1 MIISLHK
8 SISAIVVALVFSGCA
23 GMEPTPLTEK
33 HPASSQG
40 AEGAIFRPAPLTDE
54 TTQRAAEQLARAKPE
69 QEFAKPSAPQ
79 PPPDGMEPKTPQQ
92 AEGDGP
98 YTCPMH
104 PEVKSDQP
112 GECPK
117 CGMDLVRKETSHSD
131 H

>member
-23 GMEPTPLTEK
+23 GMEPTPLTAK
-33 HPASSQG
+33 HPASGQA

-54 TTQRAAEQLARAKPE
+54 TTQRVTEQLARAKPE
-69 QEFAKPSAPQ
+69 QEFAKPPSPQ
-79 PPPDGMEPKTPQQ
+79 HRADEMEHKTPQQ
-92 AEGDGP
+92 AAGDGA

-104 PEVKSDQP
+104 PEVESDQP

-117 CGMDLVRKETSHSD
+117 CGMDLVGKESSHSD